1 MRHGEDAGHYRKERY
16 AVKKAK
22 GASER
27 GVKSAKKGLKK
38 LPAKAQAA
46 PKKKKPTSPV
56 KEGRGKGAR
65 AETVAKKREPRVV
78 QQPALSS
85 GIQEKS
91 SATPLPARAPLR
103 KIIREG
109 GAVVV
114 ENRQQQRKEG
124 VRADLQE
131 AWGRFSDVAAGPAI
145 GGRPFADFW
154 LGEGPLPNELG
165 HPCRDLSAR
174 PVAALV
180 AAFDA
185 GATQSFIESLHR
197 AAGAA
202 VEPPPEVEQRKALRS
217 SVPLEPSWRSD
228 KPNYPLH
235 ARAFLGLV
243 EWHCRLAG
251 AWPFAFARFMAK
263 VPQRMGSDEFLA
275 LSSSFERPAAQVGEL
290 HGWSSEE
297 VRLLMNRGREQ
308 LVGLFEQECPDVHRQ
323 WNIALRGAGVAVDHL
338 VQRYLVDA
346 LNREFQMLLGR
357 MTAQSMD
364 PALLSENGAGAKGWS
379 VGAVA

>member
-1 MRHGEDAGHYRKERY
+1 MRRGGDVGCYRKERY

-22 GASER
+22 GVSVR

-38 LPAKAQAA
+38 LPAKAQPA
-46 PKKKKPTSPV
+46 PKKKRSTSPL
-56 KEGRGKGAR
+56 KEGGGKGVR
-65 AETVAKKREPRVV
+65 AEAVALKRERRVV
-78 QQPALSS
+78 RQPAISS
-85 GIQEKS
+85 GTQEKS

-109 GAVVV
+109 GAIVVDD
-114 ENRQQQRKEG
+114 RQQRREG

-131 AWGRFSDVAAGPAI
+131 AWGRFCEVAAGPAI
-145 GGRPFADFW
+145 GGRAFADFW
-154 LGEGPLPNELG
+154 LGEGPLPDELG
-165 HPCRDLSAR
+165 HLCRDLRAR
-174 PVAALV
+174 SVADIV
-180 AAFDA
+180 AEFDV
-185 GATQSFIESLHR
+185 GSTQSFIESLHR

-202 VEPPPEVEQRKALRS
+202 VEPPPEMEQRKALRS
-217 SVPLEPSWRSD
+217 SVPLEPTWRSD

-251 AWPFAFARFMAK
+251 AWPFAFARFMGK
-263 VPQRMGSDEFLA
+263 VPQRIGSDEFLA

-290 HGWSSEE
+290 HGWSAEE

-308 LVGLFEQECPDVHRQ
+308 LVGLFEHECPDVHRQ

-357 MTAQSMD
+357 MTAQAMG
-364 PALLSENGAGAKGWS
+364 PGLPSENAAGTNRWS